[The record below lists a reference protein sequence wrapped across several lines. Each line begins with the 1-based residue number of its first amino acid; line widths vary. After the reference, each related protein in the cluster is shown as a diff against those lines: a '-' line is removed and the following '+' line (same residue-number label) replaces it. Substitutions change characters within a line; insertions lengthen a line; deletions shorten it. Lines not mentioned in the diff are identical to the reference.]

1 MKVSKIMSR
10 DVRLVNPD
18 HTIGEAASLMAEID
32 AGALPVGENDRLVG
46 MVTDRDIVIRAVALG
61 KSVDTKIA
69 DVMSKEML
77 YCFDT
82 DEIDD
87 VTRNMG
93 KAQVRRLPVVN
104 KDKHLVGIVSL
115 GDLARKDDATTI
127 GETVTRVSTPGG
139 KHDQT
144 TSH

>member
-1 MKVSKIMSR
+1 MKVSKIMTR
-10 DVRLVNPD
+10 DVRLLSPHN
-18 HTIGEAASLMAEID
+18 TIREAASLMAEID

-46 MVTDRDIVIRAVALG
+46 MVTDRDIVVRGVALG
-61 KSVDTKIA
+61 KPIDTKVSA
-69 DVMSKEML
+69 VMSREML

-82 DEIDD
+82 DEIDN
-87 VTRNMG
+87 VARNMG

-115 GDLARKDDATTI
+115 GDLARKDDPTTI
-127 GETVTRVSTPGG
+127 GQTVTRVSTPGG

-144 TSH
+144 TAN